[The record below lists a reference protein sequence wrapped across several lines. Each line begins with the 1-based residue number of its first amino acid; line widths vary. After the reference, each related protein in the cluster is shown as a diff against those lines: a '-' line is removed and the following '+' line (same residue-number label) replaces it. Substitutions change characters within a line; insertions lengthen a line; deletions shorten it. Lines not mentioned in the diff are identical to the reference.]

1 MVVTCENC
9 QAKFKLNESAMK
21 SDSVKVRCT
30 QCQSVFVVSRPKEE
44 DTSEPS
50 LVETG
55 SMGSDQE
62 GITVEIPTPP
72 ESEEPSEGSADD
84 GDWGLIGSGEEGQA
98 SSDEAAGE
106 ADWGTGEKEEASG
119 LVDEYNSK
127 IEELLGGGAG
137 DDSTED
143 LSSSDEST
151 EDTDSEFSG
160 NAFGVEEESG
170 EDFSGDEFGIIDNSG
185 EEDAGSEE
193 AGEEDSEAEAPPDRG
208 FEFDDTPQED
218 DTPLEYDDEEGEESS
233 APAMASE
240 EEAPAEPE
248 QAPPLKVA
256 QAVQAAKVP
265 ATNQRKRRS
274 VLLSLILIL
283 VIGVAVLY
291 YLGILQSLMPQSGPP
306 QKTLEI
312 TGLNGFFVKN
322 EDVGNLYA
330 LKGRIKNIS
339 EDAQEVLGV
348 KVTIFDK
355 SGKALTSK
363 TVSLA
368 RLISNEELKTFSG
381 EEIERHYRDL
391 SKSSIPSR
399 GATHLMAVFSKPPK
413 GMDELEVEVIR

>member
-1 MVVTCENC
+1 MIVTCENC

-21 SDSVKVRCT
+21 SESVKVRCT
-30 QCQSVFVVSRPKEE
+30 QCQSVFVVSRPKDE

-50 LVETG
+50 LVETD
-55 SMGSDQE
+55 SLESEQDE

-72 ESEEPSEGSADD
+72 QSQEPSEEAADES
-84 GDWGLIGSGEEGQA
+84 DWGLIGSEEEGEEEQT

-137 DDSTED
+137 GDGMED
-143 LSSSDEST
+143 LSPP
-151 EDTDSEFSG
+151 
-160 NAFGVEEESG
+160 EESV
-170 EDFSGDEFGIIDNSG
+170 
-185 EEDAGSEE
+185 EDAGSEFVGE
-193 AGEEDSEAEAPPDRG
+193 ESAGEEEVGEEEVGEEDTVTETLSDRG
-208 FEFDDTPQED
+208 FDFG
-218 DTPLEYDDEEGEESS
+218 DEEGGEEE
-233 APAMASE
+233 APVKTSEEEDIPPLATPQVPLSE
-240 EEAPAEPE
+240 EEAGDLE

-265 ATNQRKRRS
+265 AINQRKRRS
-274 VLLSLILIL
+274 VLLPLIFII
-283 VIGVAVLY
+283 VAGVAVLY

-312 TGLNGFFVKN
+312 IGLKGFFVQN
-322 EDVGNLYA
+322 EDVGKIYA

-339 EDAQEVLGV
+339 EDSQEVLGV